1 MRVGLATPWVNI
13 EAALDRI
20 PVDDLNPV
28 VVRAFLDLP
37 DGGVTEVES
46 YSDAV
51 MTRYFGEY
59 SSTAKSFLISG
70 GINEALKEFAG
81 FCAQWMLL

>member
-1 MRVGLATPWVNI
+1 M

-20 PVDDLNPV
+20 PVDDVNPAA
-28 VVRAFLDLP
+28 VRAFLDLP

-59 SSTAKSFLISG
+59 SSTAESFLISG
-70 GINEALKEFAG
+70 GSNEAFKEFAR
-81 FCAQWMLL
+81 FCA